1 MNDLFASLSD
11 ATPSPDL
18 HDRLV
23 AEAERDDLLDVAYR
37 TLDTPV
43 GTLLL
48 AATPVGLVRVAY
60 DVEGHDAVLA
70 RLADVVSPR
79 ILRSPLR
86 LDTVARQLDEYF
98 ATRRTTFDVP
108 VELR

>member
-11 ATPSPDL
+11 ANTRSALPGL

-23 AEAERDDLLDVAYR
+23 AAAEREGLLDVAYR

-48 AATPVGLVRVAY
+48 AATPLGLVRVAY

-70 RLADVVSPR
+70 SLAGRL
-79 ILRSPLR
+79 
-86 LDTVARQLDEYF
+86 F
-98 ATRRTTFDVP
+98 H
-108 VELR
+108 